1 MYLYGNCRT
10 TSWIP
15 LKYFI
20 SIASDRVIESPQ
32 ATDGEYTVVR
42 IAVTRQ
48 GQSVVVSVKETML
61 SNRVR
66 LMLEESSADSG
77 DVTLH
82 QEVAVGS
89 RDSGETLV
97 ILNLNLKY
105 LQLERRLLSPD
116 LERCKVAC
124 SW

>member
-1 MYLYGNCRT
+1 M
-10 TSWIP
+10 
-15 LKYFI
+15 
-20 SIASDRVIESPQ
+20 IESPQ

-89 RDSGETLV
+89 
-97 ILNLNLKY
+97 
-105 LQLERRLLSPD
+105 
-116 LERCKVAC
+116 
-124 SW
+124 